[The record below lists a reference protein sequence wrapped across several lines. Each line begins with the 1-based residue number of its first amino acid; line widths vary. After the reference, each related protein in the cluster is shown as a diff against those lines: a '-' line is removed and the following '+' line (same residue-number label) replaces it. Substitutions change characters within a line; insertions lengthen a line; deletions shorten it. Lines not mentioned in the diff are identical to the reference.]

1 VVIVRLFNT
10 VGPRQTGQYGMVVPN
25 FVRQALAGEPLQ
37 VHGDGAQSRCFC
49 HVADVVRGLTGLMN
63 CTSARG
69 QVINLGATEEVTIAE
84 LARRVVAQTGSQSEI
99 RPIAYDEVYGEGFE
113 DMQRRVPSIAKAKRL
128 IHWQPQRSLQ
138 DIIADVANENG
149 ADTKG

>member
-1 VVIVRLFNT
+1 
-10 VGPRQTGQYGMVVPN
+10 M
-25 FVRQALAGEPLQ
+25 
-37 VHGDGAQSRCFC
+37 
-49 HVADVVRGLTGLMN
+49 
-63 CTSARG
+63 
-69 QVINLGATEEVTIAE
+69 
-84 LARRVVAQTGSQSEI
+84 VAQTGSQSEI

-149 ADTKG
+149 ADSKG